1 MSPAPGGVA
10 WRCFWKERTEAWR
23 PAQGLLDS
31 RAVRWGPAGSLFCC
45 CFLFFLDRPPDALI
59 KPTRELGEALL
70 IWARTRASPQAVART
85 QRTGKSRGRM
95 GRTPFTWESGNHAD
109 GSQRAAAPGER
120 GRAGLPSPR
129 GQTLSGKGT
138 EQEERRKGSR
148 RS

>member
-31 RAVRWGPAGSLFCC
+31 RARPLGPGRLPLLL
-45 CFLFFLDRPPDALI
+45 LFFVLFGRPPDALR